1 MNLATLLGASL
12 ATLLLLALLYRR
24 HALRR
29 SRQQGRALLQALMH
43 SLEMLQRL
51 QKHRGLG
58 GQDSAAARAQCRLLA
73 DELDRLWREL
83 PPAAGELEELHP
95 AWQRLRSQ
103 ADDFDGHC
111 RLIEQLL
118 TAMQLFELRQGEDIE
133 IARRCRELEELARLR
148 GLAVRGAG
156 APRCP
161 LPLQVQLRYLSLRL
175 QRQAAPHSAL
185 AQVLERLQRQ
195 LIEPLRVAIAPQEC
209 FELLTPLIDEQLGTL
224 RQRLLAAADPAIRPP
239 MHHEPAR

>member
-1 MNLATLLGASL
+1 MATLPQ
-12 ATLLLLALLYRR
+12 LLEEDI
-24 HALRR
+24 
-29 SRQQGRALLQALMH
+29 SEINRALLQALMH

-161 LPLQVQLRYLSLRL
+161 LPLRRP
-175 QRQAAPHSAL
+175 APSIP
-185 AQVLERLQRQ
+185 V
-195 LIEPLRVAIAPQEC
+195 I
-209 FELLTPLIDEQLGTL
+209 
-224 RQRLLAAADPAIRPP
+224 PP
-239 MHHEPAR
+239 GCSPPPRWCSS